1 MKKFQKRLMC
11 ILLSVILLV
20 SVLPM
25 TVYADSATVINV
37 STAEELTNACSTINA
52 GSGAYVINLTDDI
65 SGGSIDISNGS
76 AVVTVIGNGH
86 TITQPATAVH
96 VSGGATVNLGDGSS
110 ALTFSSGTYG
120 SDPGIVYVQEN
131 STCNM
136 YTGVTLKDR
145 KNDNYFGGGVTVDG
159 GTFHMYGGT
168 IQNCGIDGGS
178 VCYGGG
184 VAVYNSGAFI
194 MDDGVITEC
203 YAYSDYI
210 SDYDPTRCYTAM
222 GGGVF
227 VTAGSTFTMNG
238 GTISNCEA
246 TNMGGG
252 VAMAISDSMSTQDEL
267 ELFGMGNPKS
277 KVTINNGTIC
287 GNKAQLGAGVFAS
300 GYFYAYS
307 SAFQMNSPGT
317 GLPED
322 PGLYINGAEISSNE
336 ADELGGGVLVA
347 MIRPAAKIRIHNAE
361 ITENTAYSGAGI
373 ESYGYWTQMDIDG
386 CTITDNAAESN
397 GGGVMV
403 DTNTSGGYTSI
414 KDTTI
419 TGNTSGGRGAGVY
432 YNDKSEI
439 RIAGADVIQDNL
451 YNGKQNNLNI
461 LSLENPVKVVGDLT
475 GSQIGLSDPTLWDDG
490 KEDTAVDAVSTLRLT
505 DGFKTNNDS
514 LIPADAFTSD
524 HESWIVDYGEIKYK
538 EVASDEDYYTYEGTK
553 YAAVSRT
560 DTGESCSGELYS
572 VKAKTFTDGVAE
584 NPTVFKN
591 EVLSNFSDTSK
602 YQPEYSDDN
611 WNEYTKLDTGDYVA
625 VYFRNQY
632 NAYIYLNPNS
642 NYSNPRLITSTGHQT
657 QYAQSGEFVYQYYT
671 ADYETIEY
679 SNTGESIEVHDTE
692 LLSEDEIIYDYDEF
706 GYIISKTVVN
716 KTPVK
721 TPHQVETVLDYDY
734 TGEVRLVRAP
744 INYHIN
750 NDVIDDKYDNN
761 DIFTAYVEEVTGEI
775 TVGETI
781 EEFYLI
787 PEVTATADN
796 SCPYIF
802 KGWYYDQDNDNDTR
816 PVVFDTDVYSKDIYA
831 HWITVEDVEK
841 DEEDTNDLPPGETKY
856 GGFDLAGVQI
866 RKEMMDYNF
875 DEIKPGGMRFI
886 TSLNMDVVKEINK
899 IKANNIEYGY
909 VAATDEGWINYHKG
923 YEKLQYV
930 STNTNGINTSDGDN
944 ENYFGFAHNVN
955 CTSRVAKGS
964 SNVVPLDHQN
974 YSGYLIY
981 SLVITYEG
989 DDANGKDTNVL
1000 ARPYIKYTD
1009 ANGLDRVVYSEYR
1022 GESNTLGGCYTN
1034 YNANVH

>member
-1 MKKFQKRLMC
+1 MRKLAC
-11 ILLSVILLV
+11 ILLSAVMLLT
-20 SVLPM
+20 VLPV
-25 TVYADSATVINV
+25 TVYAEGATVIDV

-86 TITQPATAVH
+86 TITASLVAVD
-96 VSGGATVNLGDGSS
+96 VSNGATVNLGDGNSELY
-110 ALTFSSGTYG
+110 LT
-120 SDPGIVYVQEN
+120 SDDNNDTPGIISVLGD
-131 STCNM
+131 SACNM
-136 YTGVTLKDR
+136 YDKVTVQNHKGQ
-145 KNDNYFGGGVTVDG
+145 NYFGGGVTVYG

-184 VAVYNSGAFI
+184 VAVFNSGAFI

-277 KVTINNGTIC
+277 KVTINNGTIS

-373 ESYGYWTQMDIDG
+373 ENYGYWTQMDIDG

-419 TGNTSGGRGAGVY
+419 TDNTSGGRGAGVY
-432 YNDKSEI
+432 YNGDSQI

-505 DGFKTNNDS
+505 DGFKTNNAS

-524 HESWIVDYGEIKYK
+524 HESWMVDFGEIKYK

-553 YAAVSRT
+553 YTAVSRT
-560 DTGESCSGELYS
+560 DTGESCRGELYS
-572 VKAKTFTDGVAE
+572 VKAKTFNDGVAE

-591 EVLSNFSDTSK
+591 EVLSNFSDTTK

-625 VYFRNQY
+625 VYFPNIY

-671 ADYETIEY
+671 ANYETIEY

-721 TPHQVETVLDYDY
+721 TPHQAETVLDYDY
-734 TGEVRLVRAP
+734 TGEVRLVRKTP
-744 INYHIN
+744 DYHIN
-750 NDVIDDKYDNN
+750 NDVIDDNYGNS
-761 DIFTAYVEEVTGEI
+761 DIFTDEVVAATGNEVKFGDRI
-775 TVGETI
+775 ERFYTV
-781 EEFYLI
+781 
-787 PEVTATADN
+787 PEATPDDQN

-802 KGWYYDQDNDNDTR
+802 KGWYYD
-816 PVVFDTDVYSKDIYA
+816 PVDESCPVDFDTDTYTTDIYA
-831 HWITVEDVEK
+831 HWIAVENVEK
-841 DEEDTNDLPPGETKY
+841 DGEDPYSLPGGETEY
-856 GGFDLAGVQI
+856 GGFDLTGIQTCKKVV
-866 RKEMMDYNF
+866 DSNF
-875 DEIKPGGMRFI
+875 DYAWKPGGLRFM
-886 TSLNMDVVKEINK
+886 TSLSMDVVDEINA
-899 IKANNIEYGY
+899 IKPNNIEYGY
-909 VAATDEGWINYHKG
+909 VAATHEGWIDYHQ
-923 YEKLQYV
+923 EENHKLLYV
-930 STNTNGINTSDGDN
+930 SKTANGIDTSETAED
-944 ENYFGFAHNVN
+944 ENYFDFANNIN
-955 CTSRVAKGS
+955 CTSRQSCGS
-964 SNVVPLDHQN
+964 GVVYEDHRN
-974 YSGYLIY
+974 YGDYLLY
-981 SLVITYEG
+981 TLVITYEDG
-989 DDANGKDTNVL
+989 QGHDKDVL
-1000 ARPYIKYTD
+1000 ARPYIRYTD
-1009 ANGLDRVVYSEYR
+1009 ANGLERVAYSEYR
-1022 GESNTLGGCYTN
+1022 GASNVLGGCYTS
-1034 YNANVH
+1034 YDAVAQ